1 MATHSTLLERAASN
15 KMAQAGIKIEGN
27 RMSLAPLVMDP
38 PKDWRDREKRVA
50 DAMREKRRELIAQ
63 PLDRIWLELARVAIQ
78 ILEK

>member
-1 MATHSTLLERAASN
+1 
-15 KMAQAGIKIEGN
+15 
-27 RMSLAPLVMDP
+27 MSSAPLVIDP

-78 ILEK
+78 ADAM